1 MACRVCMLRRRGVA
15 LVWVTPEA
23 IVLLIVRTQMR
34 EKDGVPYEVRSPLH
48 LCQCSHLPRELLNWY
63 TRTAPNRTTEFWRSD
78 ENGSQIG

>member
-48 LCQCSHLPRELLNWY
+48 LCQCSRVPDSLLSWY
-63 TRTAPNRTTEFWRSD
+63 HRTAPNRTTELWSSG
-78 ENGSQIG
+78 ENGSQML